1 VEATRRIK
9 EALPDTRILVLTTF
23 GTSAD
28 VARAVEAGA
37 SGAIMKD
44 ASTDEQ
50 LSAIREV
57 AAGGRVIASEIKRYI
72 PVILSVEPTPEVC
85 GAPEKWSTR
94 IWRKDGAVYLLV
106 VNAQNADSSANLKLS
121 EKFSAASAEFGP
133 AAKLIQGDT
142 LSISLKADEVAM
154 YRIQ

>member
-1 VEATRRIK
+1 MRQMSWQCIAAGANGLIYYSYGVIIK
-9 EALPDTRILVLTTF
+9 PNNVTPFEKAW
-23 GTSAD
+23 AD
-28 VARAVEAGA
+28 VC
-37 SGAIMKD
+37 
-44 ASTDEQ
+44 
-50 LSAIREV
+50 SA
-57 AAGGRVIASEIKRYI
+57 ASEIKRYI

-121 EKFSAASAEFGP
+121 EKFKAASAEFGP
-133 AAKLIQGDT
+133 AAKLIHGDT